1 MKVEFCVEDAA
12 RTYHMHML
20 TLPFDKH
27 MLDKG
32 VLACWHRDHL
42 AERVENPNITGGVE
56 IFPFELKNIVQEF
69 ILPKMPKYVDAS
81 NHYARQYNKCRRM
94 VDYWKSGD
102 SIVMWIKH

>member
-32 VLACWHRDHL
+32 VLAYWHRDIL
-42 AERVENPNITGGVE
+42 AEQVDNPNITDGTE
-56 IFPFELKNIVQEF
+56 IFPFELKNIVQWF

-81 NHYARQYNKCRRM
+81 NHYARQFNKCIDM
-94 VDYWKSGD
+94 IENWKSGD